1 MGSNKKLCFLFRN
14 IDRGSIRS
22 DMKPQNGILVLEKA
36 MRVLGRFDSEHPE
49 WGVTELSRD
58 LKINKSTVSKILS
71 TFENHHVL
79 SKNHEN
85 RKYRLGLRLFELGSL
100 VAEQMDLQKVA
111 YPYMEDLNR
120 KVKETVHLV
129 VMDGFEIVYINKVES
144 SQSLRIVTRVGGR
157 LPAYCTGV
165 GKVLLSALSPEEL
178 ELFFRKNRLKAL
190 TPNTITDREKLK
202 KELAQIR
209 AQGYAIDHEEFS
221 KGLMCIA
228 APIFNY
234 SQKEIGA
241 ISISGPTH
249 RILEKNLKELIPLV
263 KDTAQRISR
272 QLGYNGQ
279 GEERRRL

>member
-1 MGSNKKLCFLFRN
+1 
-14 IDRGSIRS
+14 
-22 DMKPQNGILVLEKA
+22 MKSQNGILVLEKA
-36 MRVLGRFDSEHPE
+36 MRVLSRFDSEHAE

-71 TFENHHVL
+71 TFENHHLL
-79 SKNHEN
+79 SKNPEN

-111 YPYMEDLNR
+111 YPYMEELNR

-129 VMDGFEIVYINKVES
+129 VMDNFEIVYINKVES

-165 GKVLLSALSPEEL
+165 GKVLLSALSSQEL
-178 ELFFRKNRLKAL
+178 ELFFKKNRLKAL
-190 TPNTITDREKLK
+190 TPNTITDRERLT

-209 AQGYAIDHEEFS
+209 AQGYALDNEEFS

-234 SQKEIGA
+234 TQKEIGA

-249 RILEKNLKELIPLV
+249 RILEKDINALIALV
-263 KDTAQRISR
+263 KGTAQQISR
-272 QLGYNGQ
+272 QLGFNG
-279 GEERRRL
+279 ERLREPEA